1 MSEQAKT
8 AFKVGDYVE
17 FSHVEGFGGRGQV
30 IRVRKD
36 GVGTDYLVAVHDSW
50 NGVVTEGN
58 RELWLFAQEMT
69 LVEMTRDD
77 VMRATLA
84 HVRRVGEL
92 LVEFSHR
99 LSVRAVN
106 HDASKF
112 SSTEF
117 DAFAKATPQLAAL
130 TYGSDEYKAAL
141 KAIGPAVTLHQG
153 LNSHHPEFYLHGVN
167 EMDLL
172 DLLDLVEMV
181 CDWKAAGERHADG
194 SFERSIEIGVKR
206 FDLSPQLVAIL
217 RNTAR
222 RLGWSDAAPKEAP
235 NAVE

>member
-8 AFKVGDYVE
+8 TFKVGDYVE
-17 FSHVEGFGGRGQV
+17 FSHIEGFGGRGQV
-30 IRVRKD
+30 IRVREE
-36 GVGTDYLVAVHDSW
+36 GHCTDYRVAVHDAWS
-50 NGVVTEGN
+50 GVITDGN
-58 RELWLFAQEMT
+58 RELWLYAREMKR
-69 LVEMTRDD
+69 VEMTRDD

-172 DLLDLVEMV
+172 DLVEMV